1 MIVLIFI
8 KMLLLESL
16 IIFEEKQNQQL
27 VSISVVIKCLSLLS
41 HNTVNQRDN

>member
-1 MIVLIFI
+1 
-8 KMLLLESL
+8 MLLLESL

-27 VSISVVIKCLSLLS
+27 VSISVVIKCLLLLD